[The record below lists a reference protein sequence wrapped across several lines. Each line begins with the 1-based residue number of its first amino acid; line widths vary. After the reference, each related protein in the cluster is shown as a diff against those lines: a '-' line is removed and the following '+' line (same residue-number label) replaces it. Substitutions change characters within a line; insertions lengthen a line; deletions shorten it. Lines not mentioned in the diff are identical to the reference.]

1 MNSSAAAERTLSP
14 EQMQLFFAKIHS
26 SWLLDSL
33 YLFVLTPLSAVSIVL
48 NMLSFATLS
57 TICAATS
64 TNNDHKATYQYL
76 RVHSLNNMLG
86 SLVALFSFVSF
97 SPRYFAFALGLAARY
112 YRCVVLIAAATT
124 VYFFKNVLD
133 MVIALERLSLLVTW
147 LRRFRTKSPQ
157 LLCLGV
163 FVACALVNSPSNF
176 IAQPKS
182 DADFFNITTDL
193 YPYCEQLVFFKS
205 SLGKSITL
213 GLFVVR
219 DLMPI
224 VVEIT
229 FSVLAVQQLHRF
241 RRESKIRHDDAIV
254 ALLAE
259 SERQLVVITLYILI
273 VSLAIHVIV
282 FIFSLSFS
290 FGVLNVFAGWLTF
303 LATLSVL
310 LGFLLNFFI
319 IYFHSRVFRH
329 YLKSIVRFA
338 SRIESTG

>member
-1 MNSSAAAERTLSP
+1 MNSSADAEQTLSP
-14 EQMQLFFAKIHS
+14 EHMQLLFAKIHS

-33 YLFVLTPLSAVSIVL
+33 YMFLLTPLSAVSIVL

-57 TICAATS
+57 AICGATS
-64 TNNDHKATYQYL
+64 TNNYHKALYQYL
-76 RVHSLNNMLG
+76 RIHSLNSMFGL
-86 SLVALFSFVSF
+86 LVIFFSFVSL

-112 YRCVVLIAAATT
+112 YRCMILSSVTT
-124 VYFFKNVLD
+124 LYFFKNVLD